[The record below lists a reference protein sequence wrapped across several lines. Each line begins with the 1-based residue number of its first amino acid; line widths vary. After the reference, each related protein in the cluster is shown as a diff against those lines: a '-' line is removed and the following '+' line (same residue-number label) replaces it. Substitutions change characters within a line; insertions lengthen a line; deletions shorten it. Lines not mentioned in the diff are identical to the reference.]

1 MALRRPTGCRS
12 RKEIR
17 DRRVQA
23 GLRLLRTRDKRP
35 TGQEGAQE
43 NTSVSAK
50 CKEPLCGRPFPQ
62 VACDRQAQRYAFN
75 QPLVCVHPVLR
86 STHAWLILGSGTTSC
101 LILCTAVYLPSL
113 IIFVSKGVAA
123 VMPGR
128 ALVLRVK
135 EFGEAAQ
142 APECSRF
149 HGSKG
154 KVQVGGDL

>member
-17 DRRVQA
+17 DRRDQA

-35 TGQEGAQE
+35 PGQEGAQE

-86 STHAWLILGSGTTSC
+86 STHAWLLLASGTTSYR
-101 LILCTAVYLPSL
+101 ILCTAVYLPSDHPHL
-113 IIFVSKGVAA
+113 QGCSGCD
-123 VMPGR
+123 PGR
-128 ALVLRVK
+128 ALVLW
-135 EFGEAAQ
+135 EQELGEAAQ
-142 APECSRF
+142 APERSRF

-154 KVQVGGDL
+154 KAQVGGDL